1 MLMENGGKKIKR
13 ISLYECGYCI
23 NNMKFILKGHKKE
36 KIKFPAL
43 SVLIEHNKFGNILF
57 DTGYSKLIYENGIIS
72 KIYNLC
78 NKTYFKEEDL
88 ILNQIGDKHIDKII
102 ISHSHP
108 DHIGALKY
116 FKDYIQINPEE
127 ILEYALNADWK
138 VLCSENTEYT
148 IEDIEEFIKHSYSN
162 KAQEVILNSRVIKK
176 LKRIAEYKNKFI
188 NESINVNYLK
198 NLRNSLNS
206 EQYDKLF
213 KHFVDTNASLTKLI
227 NNDKQLRKFIR
238 WYTCNSKKA
247 NASYRLNRIINPR
260 TSKYIMD
267 STNQKEIFNYI

>member
-1 MLMENGGKKIKR
+1 MNANISNKYTTKNTIVFIKQDNDNYYTIINSIKDIYKITKYTHSFMDDYYYNNLGLDIGNVYLLKVGKTR
-13 ISLYECGYCI
+13 
-23 NNMKFILKGHKKE
+23 
-36 KIKFPAL
+36 
-43 SVLIEHNKFGNILF
+43 
-57 DTGYSKLIYENGIIS
+57 
-72 KIYNLC
+72 
-78 NKTYFKEEDL
+78 
-88 ILNQIGDKHIDKII
+88 
-102 ISHSHP
+102 
-108 DHIGALKY
+108 LKY